1 MSVESPAYEVIR
13 RDGQFELRRYAGYL
27 RAVVRVAAPSYAQAT
42 NAGFNPLA
50 DYIFGNNHTS
60 DRIAMTAP
68 VSATRESGEKIA
80 MTAPVTASKASGEK
94 IAMTAPVT
102 AARADDYYEVTFTM
116 PSGYSMED
124 LPQPN
129 NPAVMLESVGP
140 HVVAT
145 VKYSGYM
152 NDKHADKA
160 QAQLEE
166 WMQAQGLA
174 AVGEPIAAQYDAPWK
189 PGFARHNE
197 IMIPVDGAAE
207 ELH

>member
-1 MSVESPAYEVIR
+1 VSVESPAYEVIR
-13 RDGQFELRRYAGYL
+13 HDGQFELRRYAGYL

-42 NAGFNPLA
+42 NAGFSPLA

-60 DRIAMTAP
+60 GRIAMTAP
-68 VSATRESGEKIA
+68 VSATRESGAKIA
-80 MTAPVTASKASGEK
+80 MTAPVTA
-94 IAMTAPVT
+94 V
-102 AARADDYYEVTFTM
+102 RADDYYEVTFTM

-160 QAQLEE
+160 QAELEE

-174 AVGEPIAAQYDAPWK
+174 AAGEPIAAQYDAPWK